1 MTKGIYGKAALY
13 AIPLFLAPC
22 IEKLA
27 DVMQDGIWP
36 SPQRLVFCTML
47 GLSGMCI
54 GLRAYFD
61 GSAEREKQRNEITS
75 SETLTQTTTETK
87 TPEPKP

>member
-1 MTKGIYGKAALY
+1 MKIGIMLKGMLY

-27 DVMQDGIWP
+27 DVMQDGQWP
-36 SPQRLVFCTML
+36 TPQRLTFCGML
-47 GLSGMCI
+47 GLSAACI

-61 GSAEREKQRNEITS
+61 GSAERAKMDEPAPPDATTKPP
-75 SETLTQTTTETK
+75 TQ
-87 TPEPKP
+87 